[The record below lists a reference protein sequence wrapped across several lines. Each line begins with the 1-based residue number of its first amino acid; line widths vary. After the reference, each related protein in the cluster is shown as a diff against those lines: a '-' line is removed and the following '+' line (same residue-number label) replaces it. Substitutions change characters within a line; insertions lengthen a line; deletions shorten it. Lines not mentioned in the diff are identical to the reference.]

1 MEFKSRNVTTRCN
14 IASDLNPTAILL
26 AYVQVELK
34 FFQESE
40 AQAVGLL
47 CFLRQKRT
55 RERFTLGSTTE
66 TGNEKPS
73 TLRKSTAISKYVM
86 LR

>member
-14 IASDLNPTAILL
+14 IARDLNPTAILL

-40 AQAVGLL
+40 AQAVARSIM
-47 CFLRQKRT
+47 F
-55 RERFTLGSTTE
+55 
-66 TGNEKPS
+66 
-73 TLRKSTAISKYVM
+73 STAKASERALHPGVNYRNWK
-86 LR
+86 